1 MVKIIHTID
10 TVTND
15 RDAMRSREMALT
27 PSIQEAAISVEND
40 DGVIAA
46 KKYTRSCESE
56 SMALISAKSKP
67 FRYKPQPYTGEN
79 CMSFFSDVVTRL
91 TDSESLGAI

>member
-1 MVKIIHTID
+1 
-10 TVTND
+10 
-15 RDAMRSREMALT
+15 
-27 PSIQEAAISVEND
+27 
-40 DGVIAA
+40 
-46 KKYTRSCESE
+46 
-56 SMALISAKSKP
+56 MALISAKSKP